1 MKVILKQKVGRL
13 GERGSIVNVT
23 DGYARNYLLPK
34 NLAILATP
42 SNIKSFEQ
50 EEELQKNKEEKER
63 IHAEKIAEKLNNMTI
78 TVSKKAG
85 EEILFGSVTTAE
97 IAELLEKEGFS
108 IDKRKILILEA
119 IKKLGEYQVSIKLHP
134 NVSTQINLLVIREES

>member
-1 MKVILKQKVGRL
+1 MKVILNQKVGRL

-34 NLAILATP
+34 KLAILATP
-42 SNIKSFEQ
+42 ANIKRFEQ
-50 EEELQKNKEEKER
+50 EEELQKNKEEKEK
-63 IHAEKIAEKLNNMTI
+63 IHAEKIAEKLNNITV

-85 EEILFGSVTTAE
+85 EEILFGSVTTAD

-108 IDKRKILILEA
+108 IDKRKILILES

-134 NVSTQINLLVIREES
+134 EVSTQISLVVIRE

>member
-1 MKVILKQKVGRL
+1 MKIILNQKVGQL
-13 GERGSIVNVT
+13 GERGSIVNVA

-34 NLAILATP
+34 KLAIAATP
-42 SNIKSFEQ
+42 SNIRLFEQ
-50 EEELQKNKEEKER
+50 EEELQKNKEEKEK

-85 EEILFGSVTTAE
+85 EEILFGSVTTAD

-134 NVSTQINLLVIREES
+134 EVSAQINLLVIREDS

>member
-1 MKVILKQKVGRL
+1 MKVILNQKVGRL
-13 GERGSIVNVT
+13 GERGNIVNVT

-34 NLAILATP
+34 KLAILATP
-42 SNIKSFEQ
+42 ANIKRFEQ
-50 EEELQKNKEEKER
+50 EEELQKNKEEKEK
-63 IHAEKIAEKLNNMTI
+63 ILAEKIAEKLNIMTV

-85 EEILFGSVTTAE
+85 EEILFGSVTTAD

-108 IDKRKILILEA
+108 IDKRKILILEP

-134 NVSTQINLLVIREES
+134 EVSTQINLVVIREES

>member
-1 MKVILKQKVGRL
+1 MKVILNQKVGRL

-34 NLAILATP
+34 KLAILATP
-42 SNIKSFEQ
+42 SNIKSFKQ
-50 EEELQKNKEEKER
+50 EEELQKNKEEKGR
-63 IHAEKIAEKLNNMTI
+63 IQAEKIAEKLNNMTF

-108 IDKRKILILEA
+108 IDKRKILILES

-134 NVSTQINLLVIREES
+134 EVSSQINLVVIREES